1 MAKTRTGGF
10 PIGFRSL
17 NKGWQQ
23 DIGAAAAFAVEN
35 GFEAVDARAIDP
47 AELRKIADAGLRIG
61 SVDLMQWPDLAS
73 ADGEKRKKAVEANT
87 RLARA
92 AAALGVRNF
101 FAVAVPEQPEAR
113 RTENFARVVDGFGSL
128 CEAIA
133 PLGARVVLEGWPG
146 PANSAIACT
155 PADMR
160 ALLKEIPRGLGINY
174 DPSHLIRMGIDAVR
188 FLDEFSGSI
197 FHVHAKD
204 TEIMDE
210 ELYEHGHL
218 QDATF
223 AKQHR
228 FGGFSWRYAIP
239 GHGCARWGRMLSGLK
254 AAGYDGVV
262 SVELEDEDFNGSEE
276 GERQG
281 LIASRSFLE
290 NA

>member
-23 DIGAAAAFAVEN
+23 DIAAAVAFAVEN
-35 GFEAVDARAIDP
+35 GFESIDARGIDP
-47 AELRKIADAGLRIG
+47 ADLKGIVDAGLRIG
-61 SVDLMQWPDLAS
+61 SVDLIQWADLAS
-73 ADGEKRKKAVEANT
+73 RDPDKRRRAAEANAK
-87 RLARA
+87 LARS

-101 FAVAVPEQPEAR
+101 FAVAIPEEPQAPR
-113 RTENFARVVDGFGSL
+113 SENFARVADGYGRL

-146 PANSAIACT
+146 RDNSAIGCT
-155 PADMR
+155 PADVR
-160 ALLKEIPRGLGINY
+160 ALLKEVPRGLGVNF
-174 DPSHLIRMGIDAVR
+174 DPSHLIRMGIDPVR
-188 FLDEFSGSI
+188 FLGEFSSSI

-223 AKQHR
+223 AQQHR
-228 FGGFSWRYAIP
+228 FGGFSWRYTIP

-254 AAGYDGVV
+254 AAGYDGIV
-262 SVELEDEDFNGSEE
+262 SIELEDEEFNGSEE

-281 LIASRSFLE
+281 LIAARSFLQY
-290 NA
+290 A